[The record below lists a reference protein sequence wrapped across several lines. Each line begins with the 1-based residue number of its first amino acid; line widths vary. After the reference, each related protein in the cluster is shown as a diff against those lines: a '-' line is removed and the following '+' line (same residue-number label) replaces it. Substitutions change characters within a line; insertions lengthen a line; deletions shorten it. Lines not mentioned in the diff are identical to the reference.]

1 MVEDIFI
8 DDLRLRGV
16 EVMRSSPFNR
26 YSAGDSG
33 IQVACDDLNTGSTK
47 ILKTQFLVGCDG
59 AHSKVRKSM
68 LGEMDGASGNS
79 AWGVLDG
86 GQPHCYRIM
95 IRRSQTIQG

>member
-16 EVMRSSPFNR
+16 EVIRSSPFNR

-33 IQVACDDLNTGSTK
+33 VQVECNDLNRGGTK

-86 GQPHCYRIM
+86 KRPHVFLEL
-95 IRRSQTIQG
+95 IRY

>member
-8 DDLRLRGV
+8 DDLRLRGA
-16 EVMRSSPFNR
+16 EVIRSSPFNR
-26 YSAGDSG
+26 YSAGESG
-33 IQVACDDLNTGSTK
+33 VLVECNDLNTGGTK
-47 ILKTQFLVGCDG
+47 ILKTQFLIGCDG

-86 GQPHCYRIM
+86 KLPMHIP
-95 IRRSQTIQG
+95 I

>member
-16 EVMRSSPFNR
+16 EVIRSSPFNS
-26 YSAGDSG
+26 YFAEDSR
-33 IQVACDDLNTGSTK
+33 VLVECNDLNTGTTK
-47 ILKTQFLVGCDG
+47 TLKAKFLVGCDG

-86 GQPHCYRIM
+86 KLPMHIP
-95 IRRSQTIQG
+95 I

>member
-26 YSAGDSG
+26 YLAGDSG
-33 IQVACDDLNTGSTK
+33 VLVECNDLSTGSTK
-47 ILKTQFLVGCDG
+47 NLKTQFLVGCDG

-86 GQPHCYRIM
+86 ERP
-95 IRRSQTIQG
+95 QGFS

>member
-8 DDLRLRGV
+8 DDLQLRGV
-16 EVMRSSPFNR
+16 EVVRSSPFNR
-26 YSAGDSG
+26 YSTGDSG
-33 IQVACDDLNTGSTK
+33 VQVVCNDLNTNGTK
-47 ILKTQFLVGCDG
+47 TLKTQLLVGCDG

-86 GQPHCYRIM
+86 DTDI
-95 IRRSQTIQG
+95 

>member
-8 DDLRLRGV
+8 DDLQLRGV
-16 EVMRSSPFNR
+16 EVVRSSPFNR
-26 YSAGDSG
+26 YSTGDSG
-33 IQVACDDLNTGSTK
+33 VQVVCNDLNTNGTK
-47 ILKTQFLVGCDG
+47 TLKTQLLVGCDG

-86 GQPHCYRIM
+86 ERTHV
-95 IRRSQTIQG
+95 SS